1 MLMMNSGSL
10 VSGKPTLGS
19 WINYGLGTVNQNL
32 PGYVVMLDKTG
43 GPISGAKNWTSGYM
57 PASYQGTV
65 FRSKGEPILDLRHT
79 DQMSDGEQA
88 RIIQSLNHLNEG
100 HMESRVDNSNL
111 AARIASYEL
120 AYKMQSTAPEAIDTD
135 RESEET
141 KALYGMDEAHTE
153 DFGRKCMLA
162 RRLVERGVR
171 FIQIYSGGSHGD
183 NNWDAH
189 ASLDQSTRQHALATE
204 ILGVCFVHSIKRFG
218 FLTLPISIN
227 RFRRG

>member
-1 MLMMNSGSL
+1 
-10 VSGKPTLGS
+10 
-19 WINYGLGTVNQNL
+19 
-32 PGYVVMLDKTG
+32 
-43 GPISGAKNWTSGYM
+43 
-57 PASYQGTV
+57 
-65 FRSKGEPILDLRHT
+65 
-79 DQMSDGEQA
+79 MSDGEQA
-88 RIIQSLNHLNEG
+88 RIIQSLNHRNEV

-183 NNWDAH
+183 NN
-189 ASLDQSTRQHALATE
+189 
-204 ILGVCFVHSIKRFG
+204 
-218 FLTLPISIN
+218 
-227 RFRRG
+227 